1 MKKLAILASALAM
14 LATPVLAQSS
24 RISGA
29 VPLPTPRPAVAAKQL
44 TPSAVQQNP
53 FAMLQQFSAADLTA
67 ALADANAQTPP
78 DQTSAQCYTALL
90 ALVNSP
96 VNSPLPAGPGAFQ
109 LLQKARDMKQF
120 LATLQSP
127 NGPLSQLNLA
137 CAPLVMDVNSTLLA
151 LGVSTGIVAA
161 TGGTALPATPR
172 SRRFVKSA
180 ADQITMQ
187 ATAWVALGA
196 LGFTMMVT
204 ISSGG
209 AIKMTWWLGA
219 KFGDMKKTVYLKCS
233 VATKSRTK
241 CGISRMSPA
250 SLPIETTL
258 GDYSEK
264 RPRQAGVNDAAR
276 LPDDQSGGSRRG
288 IY

>member
-1 MKKLAILASALAM
+1 MKKLRYLGERACYARNPGSGSRVRGMYRRRSSPNSASDCGC
-14 LATPVLAQSS
+14 P
-24 RISGA
+24 
-29 VPLPTPRPAVAAKQL
+29 AAKQL

-109 LLQKARDMKQF
+109 LLQKARDME
-120 LATLQSP
+120 AVSRDTAISR

-161 TGGTALPATPR
+161 TGGTALPALP
-172 SRRFVKSA
+172 
-180 ADQITMQ
+180 
-187 ATAWVALGA
+187 ALGG
-196 LGFTMMVT
+196 LL
-204 ISSGG
+204 S
-209 AIKMTWWLGA
+209 L
-219 KFGDMKKTVYLKCS
+219 
-233 VATKSRTK
+233 
-241 CGISRMSPA
+241 
-250 SLPIETTL
+250 LPI
-258 GDYSEK
+258 K
-264 RPRQAGVNDAAR
+264 
-276 LPDDQSGGSRRG
+276 
-288 IY
+288 

>member
-14 LATPVLAQSS
+14 LASPALAQSS

-29 VPLPTPRPAVAAKQL
+29 VPLPTPRPAAAPAAKQL

-161 TGGTALPATPR
+161 TGGTALPALP
-172 SRRFVKSA
+172 
-180 ADQITMQ
+180 
-187 ATAWVALGA
+187 ALGG
-196 LGFTMMVT
+196 LL
-204 ISSGG
+204 S
-209 AIKMTWWLGA
+209 L
-219 KFGDMKKTVYLKCS
+219 
-233 VATKSRTK
+233 
-241 CGISRMSPA
+241 
-250 SLPIETTL
+250 LPI
-258 GDYSEK
+258 K
-264 RPRQAGVNDAAR
+264 
-276 LPDDQSGGSRRG
+276 
-288 IY
+288 